1 MASFAVM
8 TIIVFFPEAADVL
21 HDGDAFPVGL
31 DGQYPVAPAEIVD
44 LNACGENGDHT
55 GNATTSLPSFTW
67 PGSTPSYYNAEA
79 SAGSSQHAYGQ
90 NWVSPATTA
99 YLLISRE

>member
-1 MASFAVM
+1 MVINVYIAEAS
-8 TIIVFFPEAADVL
+8 DVL

-31 DGQYPVAPAEIVD
+31 DGQYPIAPVEIVD
-44 LNACGENGDHT
+44 LNACGENGDHA
-55 GNATTSLPSFTW
+55 GNVATSLPSFTW

-90 NWVSPATTA
+90 NGVSSATTA
-99 YLLISRE
+99 PLLNSH